1 MLKTV
6 IYARYSSDKQNE
18 QSIEGQIHEC
28 EQFAKTHD
36 MVIIKHYIDRALSGK
51 TDDRPSF
58 LQMIKDSSSGLFDAI
73 LVYKTDRFARN
84 RYDSAVYKAKLK
96 KNGIKIFYAK
106 ENIPDGPEG
115 IILESMLEGFA
126 EYYSAEL
133 SQKVKRGIKENIR
146 KGLSFGGACP
156 FGYKI
161 VNKKY
166 VIDDEQAPYVKK
178 IFEDYA
184 KGRRAIDIFNELNTL
199 PNYAGKGRK
208 WNRSSLNRMLTNK
221 KYIGIYELEDVCVK
235 DAIPPIID
243 EALFNKVQSR
253 ILFNRRHT
261 TRAKVNYLLSGKLF
275 CGLCE
280 HSMTGKTGTSKTK
293 VKYHYY
299 VCSNRHCK
307 QKKYRKELLED
318 IIIQYTVKDILNPKH
333 FKMIAKKC
341 LEIQQAD
348 NKINDILL
356 MLKKQL
362 TATKTKINNIMNAI
376 EAGIIT
382 TSTKDRLE
390 QLEQEKYKLELE
402 ISTQQLNSNRLLSE
416 KQIIYMLNVF
426 YNKRVDVS
434 FYNQIIDCFIYKIYI
449 YSDKICIVYNLN
461 NSDKDVTYSDIN
473 ELYKSSHLNSCGSP
487 LGEENVKA
495 LRDNL
500 GWEEQEAFVIPQ
512 DVYDNFAQKA
522 KKGQEVEDNWN
533 KLFKAY
539 CEKYPEKKALWDKY
553 FAVIDDEKLL
563 NCDEFWSYEDKPQA
577 TRSLSGNMI
586 NRLAKI
592 MPNFWGGSADLGPS
606 NKTVIKDGG
615 SFSKNNYLGRN
626 IHYGVR
632 EFAMAAIANGITL
645 YGGTKTFVGTFFVFS
660 DYLKPMA
667 RLAALMKIP
676 VTYVL
681 THDSIGVGEDGPT
694 HEPIEQLAML
704 RAMPNINVFRPAD
717 ATETA
722 AAWYSAITSKNTPTV
737 LALSRQNLPQIE
749 GSSKEALKGG
759 YIIAES
765 IKAKPDAI
773 IIASGSE
780 VSLAVDAKKELMEK
794 GFDIRVVSM
803 PCMDI
808 FEQQSDEYK
817 EKILPQTVEKRLVVE
832 AGSSICWG
840 KYLGFKGKSVTI
852 DTFGASAPANVL
864 FKKYGF
870 TVENVVNKALSMLK

>member
-1 MLKTV
+1 MNIEQKSVNAIRVLAADTV
-6 IYARYSSDKQNE
+6 QKANSGHPGMPLGSAAMAYELWANHLTHNPKNPKWVNRDRFILSAGHASSLLYSLLHLFGYGLTIEDMKSFRQDNSLTPGHPEYGHTVGVEATTGPLGAGMGMAVGMAMAQAHMAATFNTEDYNVIDHYTFVLGGDGCMEEGISSEAFSLAGTLGLSKLIVLYDSNNIT
-18 QSIEGQIHEC
+18 IEGNTDLAFTEDVNKRMEAFGFQTLTVEDGNNLEEISKAIEL
-28 EQFAKTHD
+28 AK
-36 MVIIKHYIDRALSGK
+36 SEK
-51 TDDRPSF
+51 TKPSF
-58 LQMIKDSSSGLFDAI
+58 I
-73 LVYKTDRFARN
+73 
-84 RYDSAVYKAKLK
+84 
-96 KNGIKIFYAK
+96 
-106 ENIPDGPEG
+106 
-115 IILESMLEGFA
+115 
-126 EYYSAEL
+126 
-133 SQKVKRGIKENIR
+133 
-146 KGLSFGGACP
+146 
-156 FGYKI
+156 
-161 VNKKY
+161 
-166 VIDDEQAPYVKK
+166 
-178 IFEDYA
+178 
-184 KGRRAIDIFNELNTL
+184 
-199 PNYAGKGRK
+199 
-208 WNRSSLNRMLTNK
+208 
-221 KYIGIYELEDVCVK
+221 
-235 DAIPPIID
+235 
-243 EALFNKVQSR
+243 
-253 ILFNRRHT
+253 
-261 TRAKVNYLLSGKLF
+261 
-275 CGLCE
+275 
-280 HSMTGKTGTSKTK
+280 
-293 VKYHYY
+293 
-299 VCSNRHCK
+299 
-307 QKKYRKELLED
+307 
-318 IIIQYTVKDILNPKH
+318 TV
-333 FKMIAKKC
+333 
-341 LEIQQAD
+341 
-348 NKINDILL
+348 
-356 MLKKQL
+356 
-362 TATKTKINNIMNAI
+362 KTKIAFGCPAK
-376 EAGIIT
+376 EG
-382 TSTKDRLE
+382 
-390 QLEQEKYKLELE
+390 
-402 ISTQQLNSNRLLSE
+402 SE
-416 KQIIYMLNVF
+416 
-426 YNKRVDVS
+426 
-434 FYNQIIDCFIYKIYI
+434 
-449 YSDKICIVYNLN
+449 
-461 NSDKDVTYSDIN
+461 
-473 ELYKSSHLNSCGSP
+473 SSHGSP

-522 KKGQEVEDNWN
+522 KKGQEAEDNWN

-717 ATETA
+717 AIETA

>member
-1 MLKTV
+1 MNIEQKSVNAIRVLAADTV
-6 IYARYSSDKQNE
+6 QKANSGHPGMPLGSAAMAYELWVNHLTHNPKNPKWVNRDRFILSAGHASSLLYSLLHLFGYGLTIEDMKNFRQDNSLTPGHPEYGHTVGVEATTGPLGAGMGMAVGMAMAQAHMAATFNTEDYNIIDHYTFVLGGDGCMEEGISSEAFSLAGTLGLSKLIVLYDSNNIT
-18 QSIEGQIHEC
+18 IEGNTDLAFTEDVNKRMEAFGFQTLTVEDGNNLEEISKAIEL
-28 EQFAKTHD
+28 AK
-36 MVIIKHYIDRALSGK
+36 AEK
-51 TDDRPSF
+51 TKPSF
-58 LQMIKDSSSGLFDAI
+58 I
-73 LVYKTDRFARN
+73 
-84 RYDSAVYKAKLK
+84 
-96 KNGIKIFYAK
+96 
-106 ENIPDGPEG
+106 
-115 IILESMLEGFA
+115 
-126 EYYSAEL
+126 
-133 SQKVKRGIKENIR
+133 
-146 KGLSFGGACP
+146 
-156 FGYKI
+156 
-161 VNKKY
+161 
-166 VIDDEQAPYVKK
+166 
-178 IFEDYA
+178 
-184 KGRRAIDIFNELNTL
+184 
-199 PNYAGKGRK
+199 
-208 WNRSSLNRMLTNK
+208 
-221 KYIGIYELEDVCVK
+221 
-235 DAIPPIID
+235 
-243 EALFNKVQSR
+243 
-253 ILFNRRHT
+253 
-261 TRAKVNYLLSGKLF
+261 
-275 CGLCE
+275 
-280 HSMTGKTGTSKTK
+280 
-293 VKYHYY
+293 
-299 VCSNRHCK
+299 
-307 QKKYRKELLED
+307 
-318 IIIQYTVKDILNPKH
+318 TV
-333 FKMIAKKC
+333 
-341 LEIQQAD
+341 
-348 NKINDILL
+348 
-356 MLKKQL
+356 
-362 TATKTKINNIMNAI
+362 KTKIAFGCPAK
-376 EAGIIT
+376 EG
-382 TSTKDRLE
+382 
-390 QLEQEKYKLELE
+390 
-402 ISTQQLNSNRLLSE
+402 SE
-416 KQIIYMLNVF
+416 
-426 YNKRVDVS
+426 
-434 FYNQIIDCFIYKIYI
+434 
-449 YSDKICIVYNLN
+449 
-461 NSDKDVTYSDIN
+461 
-473 ELYKSSHLNSCGSP
+473 SSHGSP

-522 KKGQEVEDNWN
+522 KKGQEAEDNWN

-765 IKAKPDAI
+765 IKAKPNAI

-780 VSLAVDAKKELMEK
+780 VSLAVEAKKELMEK

-803 PCMDI
+803 LCMDI

>member
-1 MLKTV
+1 MNIEQKSVNAIRVLAADTV
-6 IYARYSSDKQNE
+6 QKANSGHPGMPLGSAAMAYELWANHLTHNPKNPKWVNRDRFILSAGHASSLLYSLLHLFGYGLTIEDMKNFRQDNSLTPGHPEYGHTVGVEATTGPLGAGMGMAVGMAQAHMAATFNTEDYNVIDHYTFVLGGDGCMEEGISSEAFSLAGTLGLSKLIVLYDSNNIT
-18 QSIEGQIHEC
+18 IEGNTDLAFTEDVNKRMEAFGFQTLTVEDGNNLEEISKAIEL
-28 EQFAKTHD
+28 AK
-36 MVIIKHYIDRALSGK
+36 SEK
-51 TDDRPSF
+51 TKPSF
-58 LQMIKDSSSGLFDAI
+58 I
-73 LVYKTDRFARN
+73 
-84 RYDSAVYKAKLK
+84 
-96 KNGIKIFYAK
+96 
-106 ENIPDGPEG
+106 
-115 IILESMLEGFA
+115 
-126 EYYSAEL
+126 
-133 SQKVKRGIKENIR
+133 
-146 KGLSFGGACP
+146 
-156 FGYKI
+156 
-161 VNKKY
+161 
-166 VIDDEQAPYVKK
+166 
-178 IFEDYA
+178 
-184 KGRRAIDIFNELNTL
+184 
-199 PNYAGKGRK
+199 
-208 WNRSSLNRMLTNK
+208 
-221 KYIGIYELEDVCVK
+221 
-235 DAIPPIID
+235 
-243 EALFNKVQSR
+243 
-253 ILFNRRHT
+253 
-261 TRAKVNYLLSGKLF
+261 
-275 CGLCE
+275 
-280 HSMTGKTGTSKTK
+280 
-293 VKYHYY
+293 
-299 VCSNRHCK
+299 
-307 QKKYRKELLED
+307 
-318 IIIQYTVKDILNPKH
+318 TV
-333 FKMIAKKC
+333 
-341 LEIQQAD
+341 
-348 NKINDILL
+348 
-356 MLKKQL
+356 
-362 TATKTKINNIMNAI
+362 KTKIAFGCPAK
-376 EAGIIT
+376 EG
-382 TSTKDRLE
+382 
-390 QLEQEKYKLELE
+390 
-402 ISTQQLNSNRLLSE
+402 SE
-416 KQIIYMLNVF
+416 
-426 YNKRVDVS
+426 
-434 FYNQIIDCFIYKIYI
+434 
-449 YSDKICIVYNLN
+449 
-461 NSDKDVTYSDIN
+461 
-473 ELYKSSHLNSCGSP
+473 SSHGSP

-522 KKGQEVEDNWN
+522 KKGQEAEDNWN

-539 CEKYPEKKALWDKY
+539 CEKYPEKKELWDKY

-563 NCDEFWSYEDKPQA
+563 NYDEFWSYEDKPQA

-722 AAWYSAITSKNTPTV
+722 VAWYSAITSKNTPTV

-780 VSLAVDAKKELMEK
+780 VSLAVEAKKELMEK

>member
-1 MLKTV
+1 MNIEQKSVNAIRVLAADTV
-6 IYARYSSDKQNE
+6 QKANSGHPGMPLGSAAMAYELWANHLTHNPKNPKWVNRDRFILSAGHASSLLYSLLHLFGYGLTIEDMKNFRQDNSLTPGHPEYGHTVGVEATTGPLGAGMGMAVGMAMAQAHMAATFNTEDYNIIDHYTFVLGGDGCMEEGISSEAFSLAGTLGLSKLIVLYDSNNIT
-18 QSIEGQIHEC
+18 IEGNTDLAFTEDVNKRMEAFGFQTLTVEDGNNLEEISKAIEL
-28 EQFAKTHD
+28 AK
-36 MVIIKHYIDRALSGK
+36 SEK
-51 TDDRPSF
+51 TKPSF
-58 LQMIKDSSSGLFDAI
+58 I
-73 LVYKTDRFARN
+73 
-84 RYDSAVYKAKLK
+84 
-96 KNGIKIFYAK
+96 
-106 ENIPDGPEG
+106 
-115 IILESMLEGFA
+115 
-126 EYYSAEL
+126 
-133 SQKVKRGIKENIR
+133 
-146 KGLSFGGACP
+146 
-156 FGYKI
+156 
-161 VNKKY
+161 
-166 VIDDEQAPYVKK
+166 
-178 IFEDYA
+178 
-184 KGRRAIDIFNELNTL
+184 
-199 PNYAGKGRK
+199 
-208 WNRSSLNRMLTNK
+208 
-221 KYIGIYELEDVCVK
+221 
-235 DAIPPIID
+235 
-243 EALFNKVQSR
+243 
-253 ILFNRRHT
+253 
-261 TRAKVNYLLSGKLF
+261 
-275 CGLCE
+275 
-280 HSMTGKTGTSKTK
+280 
-293 VKYHYY
+293 
-299 VCSNRHCK
+299 
-307 QKKYRKELLED
+307 
-318 IIIQYTVKDILNPKH
+318 TV
-333 FKMIAKKC
+333 
-341 LEIQQAD
+341 
-348 NKINDILL
+348 
-356 MLKKQL
+356 
-362 TATKTKINNIMNAI
+362 KTKIAFGCPAK
-376 EAGIIT
+376 EG
-382 TSTKDRLE
+382 
-390 QLEQEKYKLELE
+390 
-402 ISTQQLNSNRLLSE
+402 SE
-416 KQIIYMLNVF
+416 
-426 YNKRVDVS
+426 
-434 FYNQIIDCFIYKIYI
+434 
-449 YSDKICIVYNLN
+449 
-461 NSDKDVTYSDIN
+461 
-473 ELYKSSHLNSCGSP
+473 SSHGSP

-522 KKGQEVEDNWN
+522 KKGQEAEDNWN

-722 AAWYSAITSKNTPTV
+722 AAWYNAITSKNTPTV

-780 VSLAVDAKKELMEK
+780 VSLAVEAKKELMEK

-808 FEQQSDEYK
+808 FEQQSEEYK

>member
-1 MLKTV
+1 MNIEQKSVNAIRVLAADTV
-6 IYARYSSDKQNE
+6 QKANSGHPGMPLGSAAMAYELWANHLTHNPKNPKWVNRDRFILSAGHASSLLYSLLHLFGYGLTIEDMKNFRQDNSLTPGHPEYGHTVGVEATTGPLGAGMGMAVGMAMAQAHMAATFNTEDYNVIDHYTFVLGGDGCMEEGISSEAFSLAGTLGLSKLIVLYDSNNIT
-18 QSIEGQIHEC
+18 IEGNTDLAFTEDVNKRMEAFGFQTLTVEDGNNLEEISKAIEL
-28 EQFAKTHD
+28 AK
-36 MVIIKHYIDRALSGK
+36 AEK
-51 TDDRPSF
+51 TKPSF
-58 LQMIKDSSSGLFDAI
+58 I
-73 LVYKTDRFARN
+73 
-84 RYDSAVYKAKLK
+84 
-96 KNGIKIFYAK
+96 
-106 ENIPDGPEG
+106 
-115 IILESMLEGFA
+115 
-126 EYYSAEL
+126 
-133 SQKVKRGIKENIR
+133 
-146 KGLSFGGACP
+146 
-156 FGYKI
+156 
-161 VNKKY
+161 
-166 VIDDEQAPYVKK
+166 
-178 IFEDYA
+178 
-184 KGRRAIDIFNELNTL
+184 
-199 PNYAGKGRK
+199 
-208 WNRSSLNRMLTNK
+208 
-221 KYIGIYELEDVCVK
+221 
-235 DAIPPIID
+235 
-243 EALFNKVQSR
+243 
-253 ILFNRRHT
+253 
-261 TRAKVNYLLSGKLF
+261 
-275 CGLCE
+275 
-280 HSMTGKTGTSKTK
+280 
-293 VKYHYY
+293 
-299 VCSNRHCK
+299 
-307 QKKYRKELLED
+307 
-318 IIIQYTVKDILNPKH
+318 TV
-333 FKMIAKKC
+333 
-341 LEIQQAD
+341 
-348 NKINDILL
+348 
-356 MLKKQL
+356 
-362 TATKTKINNIMNAI
+362 KTKIAFGCPAK
-376 EAGIIT
+376 EG
-382 TSTKDRLE
+382 
-390 QLEQEKYKLELE
+390 
-402 ISTQQLNSNRLLSE
+402 SE
-416 KQIIYMLNVF
+416 
-426 YNKRVDVS
+426 
-434 FYNQIIDCFIYKIYI
+434 
-449 YSDKICIVYNLN
+449 
-461 NSDKDVTYSDIN
+461 
-473 ELYKSSHLNSCGSP
+473 SSHGSP

-522 KKGQEVEDNWN
+522 KKGQDAEDNWN

-539 CEKYPEKKALWDKY
+539 CEKYPEKKELWDKY

-852 DTFGASAPANVL
+852 DTFGASASANVL

>member
-1 MLKTV
+1 MNIEQKSVNAIRVLAADTV
-6 IYARYSSDKQNE
+6 QKANSGHPGMPLGSAAMAYELWANHLTHNPKNPKWVNRDRFILSAGHASSLLYSLLHLFGYGLTIEDMKNFRQDNSLTPGHPEYGHTVGVEATTGPLGAGMGMAVGMAMAQAHMAATFNTEDYNIIDHYTFVLGGDGCMEEGISSEAFSLAGTLGLSKLIVLYDSNNIT
-18 QSIEGQIHEC
+18 IEGNTDLAFTEDVNKRMEAFGFQTLTVEDGNNLEEISKAIEL
-28 EQFAKTHD
+28 AK
-36 MVIIKHYIDRALSGK
+36 AEK
-51 TDDRPSF
+51 TKPSF
-58 LQMIKDSSSGLFDAI
+58 I
-73 LVYKTDRFARN
+73 
-84 RYDSAVYKAKLK
+84 
-96 KNGIKIFYAK
+96 
-106 ENIPDGPEG
+106 
-115 IILESMLEGFA
+115 
-126 EYYSAEL
+126 
-133 SQKVKRGIKENIR
+133 
-146 KGLSFGGACP
+146 
-156 FGYKI
+156 
-161 VNKKY
+161 
-166 VIDDEQAPYVKK
+166 
-178 IFEDYA
+178 
-184 KGRRAIDIFNELNTL
+184 
-199 PNYAGKGRK
+199 
-208 WNRSSLNRMLTNK
+208 
-221 KYIGIYELEDVCVK
+221 
-235 DAIPPIID
+235 
-243 EALFNKVQSR
+243 
-253 ILFNRRHT
+253 
-261 TRAKVNYLLSGKLF
+261 
-275 CGLCE
+275 
-280 HSMTGKTGTSKTK
+280 
-293 VKYHYY
+293 
-299 VCSNRHCK
+299 
-307 QKKYRKELLED
+307 
-318 IIIQYTVKDILNPKH
+318 TV
-333 FKMIAKKC
+333 
-341 LEIQQAD
+341 
-348 NKINDILL
+348 
-356 MLKKQL
+356 
-362 TATKTKINNIMNAI
+362 KTKIAFGCPAK
-376 EAGIIT
+376 EG
-382 TSTKDRLE
+382 
-390 QLEQEKYKLELE
+390 
-402 ISTQQLNSNRLLSE
+402 SE
-416 KQIIYMLNVF
+416 
-426 YNKRVDVS
+426 
-434 FYNQIIDCFIYKIYI
+434 
-449 YSDKICIVYNLN
+449 
-461 NSDKDVTYSDIN
+461 
-473 ELYKSSHLNSCGSP
+473 SSHGSP

-522 KKGQEVEDNWN
+522 KKGQEAEDNWN

-539 CEKYPEKKALWDKY
+539 CEKYPEKKELWDKY

-794 GFDIRVVSM
+794 V
-803 PCMDI
+803 
-808 FEQQSDEYK
+808 
-817 EKILPQTVEKRLVVE
+817 L
-832 AGSSICWG
+832 
-840 KYLGFKGKSVTI
+840 
-852 DTFGASAPANVL
+852 TFVL
-864 FKKYGF
+864 
-870 TVENVVNKALSMLK
+870 

>member
-1 MLKTV
+1 MNIEQKSVNAIRVLAADTV
-6 IYARYSSDKQNE
+6 QKANSGHPGMPLGSAAMAYELWANHLTHNPKNPKWVNRDRFILSAGHASSLLYSLLHLFGYGLTIEDMKNFRQDNSLTPGHPEYGHTVGVEATTGPLGAGMGMAVGMAMAQAHMAATFNTEDYNIIDHYTFVLGGDGCMEEGISSEAFSLAGTLGLSKLIVLYDSNNIT
-18 QSIEGQIHEC
+18 IEGNTDLAFTEDVNKRMEAFGFQTLTVEDGNNLEEISKAIEL
-28 EQFAKTHD
+28 AK
-36 MVIIKHYIDRALSGK
+36 SEK
-51 TDDRPSF
+51 TKPSF
-58 LQMIKDSSSGLFDAI
+58 I
-73 LVYKTDRFARN
+73 
-84 RYDSAVYKAKLK
+84 
-96 KNGIKIFYAK
+96 
-106 ENIPDGPEG
+106 
-115 IILESMLEGFA
+115 
-126 EYYSAEL
+126 
-133 SQKVKRGIKENIR
+133 
-146 KGLSFGGACP
+146 
-156 FGYKI
+156 
-161 VNKKY
+161 
-166 VIDDEQAPYVKK
+166 
-178 IFEDYA
+178 
-184 KGRRAIDIFNELNTL
+184 
-199 PNYAGKGRK
+199 
-208 WNRSSLNRMLTNK
+208 
-221 KYIGIYELEDVCVK
+221 
-235 DAIPPIID
+235 
-243 EALFNKVQSR
+243 
-253 ILFNRRHT
+253 
-261 TRAKVNYLLSGKLF
+261 
-275 CGLCE
+275 
-280 HSMTGKTGTSKTK
+280 
-293 VKYHYY
+293 
-299 VCSNRHCK
+299 
-307 QKKYRKELLED
+307 
-318 IIIQYTVKDILNPKH
+318 TV
-333 FKMIAKKC
+333 
-341 LEIQQAD
+341 
-348 NKINDILL
+348 
-356 MLKKQL
+356 
-362 TATKTKINNIMNAI
+362 KTKIAFGCPAK
-376 EAGIIT
+376 EG
-382 TSTKDRLE
+382 
-390 QLEQEKYKLELE
+390 
-402 ISTQQLNSNRLLSE
+402 SE
-416 KQIIYMLNVF
+416 
-426 YNKRVDVS
+426 
-434 FYNQIIDCFIYKIYI
+434 
-449 YSDKICIVYNLN
+449 
-461 NSDKDVTYSDIN
+461 
-473 ELYKSSHLNSCGSP
+473 SSHGSP

-522 KKGQEVEDNWN
+522 KKGQEAEDNWN

-586 NRLAKI
+586 NFLAKI

-759 YIIAES
+759 YIIANS

>member
-1 MLKTV
+1 MNIEQKSVNAIRVLAADTV
-6 IYARYSSDKQNE
+6 QKANSGHPGMPLGSAAMAYELWANHLTHNPKNPKWVNRDRFILSAGHASSLLYSLLHLFGYGLTIEDMKNFRQDNSLTPGHPEYGHTVGVEATTGPLGAGMGMAVGMAMAQAHMAATFNTEDYNIIDHYTFVLGGDGCMEEGISSEAFSLAGTLGLSKLIVLYDSNNIT
-18 QSIEGQIHEC
+18 IEGNTDLAFTEDVNKRMEAFGFQTLTVEDGNNLEEISKAIEL
-28 EQFAKTHD
+28 AK
-36 MVIIKHYIDRALSGK
+36 SEK
-51 TDDRPSF
+51 TKPSF
-58 LQMIKDSSSGLFDAI
+58 I
-73 LVYKTDRFARN
+73 
-84 RYDSAVYKAKLK
+84 
-96 KNGIKIFYAK
+96 
-106 ENIPDGPEG
+106 
-115 IILESMLEGFA
+115 
-126 EYYSAEL
+126 
-133 SQKVKRGIKENIR
+133 
-146 KGLSFGGACP
+146 
-156 FGYKI
+156 
-161 VNKKY
+161 
-166 VIDDEQAPYVKK
+166 
-178 IFEDYA
+178 
-184 KGRRAIDIFNELNTL
+184 
-199 PNYAGKGRK
+199 
-208 WNRSSLNRMLTNK
+208 
-221 KYIGIYELEDVCVK
+221 
-235 DAIPPIID
+235 
-243 EALFNKVQSR
+243 
-253 ILFNRRHT
+253 
-261 TRAKVNYLLSGKLF
+261 
-275 CGLCE
+275 
-280 HSMTGKTGTSKTK
+280 
-293 VKYHYY
+293 
-299 VCSNRHCK
+299 
-307 QKKYRKELLED
+307 
-318 IIIQYTVKDILNPKH
+318 TV
-333 FKMIAKKC
+333 
-341 LEIQQAD
+341 
-348 NKINDILL
+348 
-356 MLKKQL
+356 
-362 TATKTKINNIMNAI
+362 KTKIAFGCPAK
-376 EAGIIT
+376 EG
-382 TSTKDRLE
+382 
-390 QLEQEKYKLELE
+390 
-402 ISTQQLNSNRLLSE
+402 SE
-416 KQIIYMLNVF
+416 
-426 YNKRVDVS
+426 
-434 FYNQIIDCFIYKIYI
+434 
-449 YSDKICIVYNLN
+449 
-461 NSDKDVTYSDIN
+461 
-473 ELYKSSHLNSCGSP
+473 SSHGSP

-522 KKGQEVEDNWN
+522 KKGQEAEDNWN

-722 AAWYSAITSKNTPTV
+722 AAWYSAITSKNTPTI

>member
-1 MLKTV
+1 MNIEQKSVNAIRVLAADTV
-6 IYARYSSDKQNE
+6 QKANSGHPGMPLGSAAMAYELWANHLTHNPKNPKWVNRDRFILSAGHASSLLYSLLHLFGYGLTIEDMKNFRQDNSLTPGHPEYGHTVGVEATTGPLGAGMGMAVGMAMAQAHMAATFNTEDYNIIDHYTFVLGGDGCMEEGISSEAFSLAGTLGLSKLIVLYDSNNIT
-18 QSIEGQIHEC
+18 IEGNTDLAFTEDVNKRMEAFGFQTLTVEDGNNLEEISKAIEL
-28 EQFAKTHD
+28 AK
-36 MVIIKHYIDRALSGK
+36 SEK
-51 TDDRPSF
+51 TKPSF
-58 LQMIKDSSSGLFDAI
+58 I
-73 LVYKTDRFARN
+73 
-84 RYDSAVYKAKLK
+84 
-96 KNGIKIFYAK
+96 
-106 ENIPDGPEG
+106 
-115 IILESMLEGFA
+115 
-126 EYYSAEL
+126 
-133 SQKVKRGIKENIR
+133 
-146 KGLSFGGACP
+146 
-156 FGYKI
+156 
-161 VNKKY
+161 
-166 VIDDEQAPYVKK
+166 
-178 IFEDYA
+178 
-184 KGRRAIDIFNELNTL
+184 
-199 PNYAGKGRK
+199 
-208 WNRSSLNRMLTNK
+208 
-221 KYIGIYELEDVCVK
+221 
-235 DAIPPIID
+235 
-243 EALFNKVQSR
+243 
-253 ILFNRRHT
+253 
-261 TRAKVNYLLSGKLF
+261 
-275 CGLCE
+275 
-280 HSMTGKTGTSKTK
+280 
-293 VKYHYY
+293 
-299 VCSNRHCK
+299 
-307 QKKYRKELLED
+307 
-318 IIIQYTVKDILNPKH
+318 TV
-333 FKMIAKKC
+333 
-341 LEIQQAD
+341 
-348 NKINDILL
+348 
-356 MLKKQL
+356 
-362 TATKTKINNIMNAI
+362 KTKIAFGCPAK
-376 EAGIIT
+376 EG
-382 TSTKDRLE
+382 
-390 QLEQEKYKLELE
+390 
-402 ISTQQLNSNRLLSE
+402 SE
-416 KQIIYMLNVF
+416 
-426 YNKRVDVS
+426 
-434 FYNQIIDCFIYKIYI
+434 
-449 YSDKICIVYNLN
+449 
-461 NSDKDVTYSDIN
+461 
-473 ELYKSSHLNSCGSP
+473 SSHGSP

-522 KKGQEVEDNWN
+522 KKGQEAEDNWN

-539 CEKYPEKKALWDKY
+539 CEKYPEKKELWDKY

-840 KYLGFKGKSVTI
+840 KYLGLKGKSVTI

>member
-1 MLKTV
+1 MNIEQKSVNAIRVLAADTV
-6 IYARYSSDKQNE
+6 QKANSGHPGMPLGSAAMAYELWANHLTHNPKNPKWVNRDRFILSAGHASSLLYSLLHLFGYGLTIEDMKNFRQDNSLTPGHPEYGHTVGVEATTGPLGAGMGMAVGMAMAQAHMAATFNTEDYNIIDHYTFVLGGDGCMEEGISSEAFSLAGTLGLSKLIVLYDSNNIT
-18 QSIEGQIHEC
+18 IEGNTDLAFTEDVNKRMEAFGFQTLTVEDGNNLEEISKAIEL
-28 EQFAKTHD
+28 AK
-36 MVIIKHYIDRALSGK
+36 AEK
-51 TDDRPSF
+51 TKPSF
-58 LQMIKDSSSGLFDAI
+58 I
-73 LVYKTDRFARN
+73 
-84 RYDSAVYKAKLK
+84 
-96 KNGIKIFYAK
+96 
-106 ENIPDGPEG
+106 
-115 IILESMLEGFA
+115 
-126 EYYSAEL
+126 
-133 SQKVKRGIKENIR
+133 
-146 KGLSFGGACP
+146 
-156 FGYKI
+156 
-161 VNKKY
+161 
-166 VIDDEQAPYVKK
+166 
-178 IFEDYA
+178 
-184 KGRRAIDIFNELNTL
+184 
-199 PNYAGKGRK
+199 
-208 WNRSSLNRMLTNK
+208 
-221 KYIGIYELEDVCVK
+221 
-235 DAIPPIID
+235 
-243 EALFNKVQSR
+243 
-253 ILFNRRHT
+253 
-261 TRAKVNYLLSGKLF
+261 
-275 CGLCE
+275 
-280 HSMTGKTGTSKTK
+280 
-293 VKYHYY
+293 
-299 VCSNRHCK
+299 
-307 QKKYRKELLED
+307 
-318 IIIQYTVKDILNPKH
+318 TV
-333 FKMIAKKC
+333 
-341 LEIQQAD
+341 
-348 NKINDILL
+348 
-356 MLKKQL
+356 
-362 TATKTKINNIMNAI
+362 KTKIAFGCPAK
-376 EAGIIT
+376 EG
-382 TSTKDRLE
+382 
-390 QLEQEKYKLELE
+390 
-402 ISTQQLNSNRLLSE
+402 SE
-416 KQIIYMLNVF
+416 
-426 YNKRVDVS
+426 
-434 FYNQIIDCFIYKIYI
+434 
-449 YSDKICIVYNLN
+449 
-461 NSDKDVTYSDIN
+461 
-473 ELYKSSHLNSCGSP
+473 SSHGSP

-522 KKGQEVEDNWN
+522 KKGQEAEDNWN

-794 GFDIRVVSM
+794 GFDVRVVSM

-808 FEQQSDEYK
+808 FEQQSEEYK

>member
-1 MLKTV
+1 MNIEQKSVNAIRVLAADTV
-6 IYARYSSDKQNE
+6 QKANSGHPGMPLGSAAMAYELWANHLTHNPKNPKWVNRDRFILSAGHASSLLYSLLHLFGYGLTIEDMKNFRQDNSLTPGHPEYGHTVGVEATTGPLGAGMGMAVGMAMAQAHMAATFNTEDYNIIDHYTFVLGGDGCMEEGISSEAFSLAGTLGLSKLIVLYDSNNIT
-18 QSIEGQIHEC
+18 IEGNTDLAFTEDVNKRMEAFGFQTLTVEDGNNLEEISKAIEL
-28 EQFAKTHD
+28 AK
-36 MVIIKHYIDRALSGK
+36 AEK
-51 TDDRPSF
+51 TKPSF
-58 LQMIKDSSSGLFDAI
+58 I
-73 LVYKTDRFARN
+73 
-84 RYDSAVYKAKLK
+84 
-96 KNGIKIFYAK
+96 
-106 ENIPDGPEG
+106 
-115 IILESMLEGFA
+115 
-126 EYYSAEL
+126 
-133 SQKVKRGIKENIR
+133 
-146 KGLSFGGACP
+146 
-156 FGYKI
+156 
-161 VNKKY
+161 
-166 VIDDEQAPYVKK
+166 
-178 IFEDYA
+178 
-184 KGRRAIDIFNELNTL
+184 
-199 PNYAGKGRK
+199 
-208 WNRSSLNRMLTNK
+208 
-221 KYIGIYELEDVCVK
+221 
-235 DAIPPIID
+235 
-243 EALFNKVQSR
+243 
-253 ILFNRRHT
+253 
-261 TRAKVNYLLSGKLF
+261 
-275 CGLCE
+275 
-280 HSMTGKTGTSKTK
+280 
-293 VKYHYY
+293 
-299 VCSNRHCK
+299 
-307 QKKYRKELLED
+307 
-318 IIIQYTVKDILNPKH
+318 TV
-333 FKMIAKKC
+333 
-341 LEIQQAD
+341 
-348 NKINDILL
+348 
-356 MLKKQL
+356 
-362 TATKTKINNIMNAI
+362 KTKIAFGCPAK
-376 EAGIIT
+376 EG
-382 TSTKDRLE
+382 
-390 QLEQEKYKLELE
+390 
-402 ISTQQLNSNRLLSE
+402 SE
-416 KQIIYMLNVF
+416 
-426 YNKRVDVS
+426 
-434 FYNQIIDCFIYKIYI
+434 
-449 YSDKICIVYNLN
+449 
-461 NSDKDVTYSDIN
+461 
-473 ELYKSSHLNSCGSP
+473 SSHGSP

-522 KKGQEVEDNWN
+522 KKGQEAEDKWN

-717 ATETA
+717 AIETA

-870 TVENVVNKALSMLK
+870 SVENVVNKALSMLK

>member
-1 MLKTV
+1 MNIDQKSVNAIRVLAADTV
-6 IYARYSSDKQNE
+6 QKANSGHPGMPLGSAAMAYELWANHLTHNPKNPKWVNRDRFILSAGHASSLLYSLLHLFGYGLTIEDMKNFRQDNSLTPGHPEYGHTVGVEATTGPLGAGMGMAVGMAMAQAHMAATFNTEDYNIIDHYTFVLGGDGCMEEGISSEAFSLAGTLGLSKLIVLYDSNNIT
-18 QSIEGQIHEC
+18 IEGNTDLAFTEDVNKRMEAFGFQTLTVEDGNNLEEISKAIEL
-28 EQFAKTHD
+28 AK
-36 MVIIKHYIDRALSGK
+36 AEK
-51 TDDRPSF
+51 TKPSF
-58 LQMIKDSSSGLFDAI
+58 I
-73 LVYKTDRFARN
+73 
-84 RYDSAVYKAKLK
+84 
-96 KNGIKIFYAK
+96 
-106 ENIPDGPEG
+106 
-115 IILESMLEGFA
+115 
-126 EYYSAEL
+126 
-133 SQKVKRGIKENIR
+133 
-146 KGLSFGGACP
+146 
-156 FGYKI
+156 
-161 VNKKY
+161 
-166 VIDDEQAPYVKK
+166 
-178 IFEDYA
+178 
-184 KGRRAIDIFNELNTL
+184 
-199 PNYAGKGRK
+199 
-208 WNRSSLNRMLTNK
+208 
-221 KYIGIYELEDVCVK
+221 
-235 DAIPPIID
+235 
-243 EALFNKVQSR
+243 
-253 ILFNRRHT
+253 
-261 TRAKVNYLLSGKLF
+261 
-275 CGLCE
+275 
-280 HSMTGKTGTSKTK
+280 
-293 VKYHYY
+293 
-299 VCSNRHCK
+299 
-307 QKKYRKELLED
+307 
-318 IIIQYTVKDILNPKH
+318 TV
-333 FKMIAKKC
+333 
-341 LEIQQAD
+341 
-348 NKINDILL
+348 
-356 MLKKQL
+356 
-362 TATKTKINNIMNAI
+362 KTKIAFGCPAK
-376 EAGIIT
+376 EG
-382 TSTKDRLE
+382 
-390 QLEQEKYKLELE
+390 
-402 ISTQQLNSNRLLSE
+402 SE
-416 KQIIYMLNVF
+416 
-426 YNKRVDVS
+426 
-434 FYNQIIDCFIYKIYI
+434 
-449 YSDKICIVYNLN
+449 
-461 NSDKDVTYSDIN
+461 
-473 ELYKSSHLNSCGSP
+473 SSHGSP

-522 KKGQEVEDNWN
+522 KKGQEAEDNWN

-539 CEKYPEKKALWDKY
+539 CEKYPEKKELWDKY

>member
-1 MLKTV
+1 MNIEQKSVNAIRVLAADTV
-6 IYARYSSDKQNE
+6 QKANSGHPGMPLGSAAMAYELWANHLTHNPKNPKWVNRDRFILSAGHASSLLYSLLHLFGYGLTIEDMKNFRQDNSLTPGHPEYGHTVGVEATTGPLGAGMGMAVGMAMAQAHMAATFNTEDYNIIDHYTFVLGGDGCMEEGISSEAFSLAGTLGLSKLIVLYDSNNIT
-18 QSIEGQIHEC
+18 IEGNTDLAFTEDVNKRMEAFGFQTLTVEDGNNLEEISKAIEL
-28 EQFAKTHD
+28 AK
-36 MVIIKHYIDRALSGK
+36 SEK
-51 TDDRPSF
+51 TKPSF
-58 LQMIKDSSSGLFDAI
+58 I
-73 LVYKTDRFARN
+73 
-84 RYDSAVYKAKLK
+84 
-96 KNGIKIFYAK
+96 
-106 ENIPDGPEG
+106 
-115 IILESMLEGFA
+115 
-126 EYYSAEL
+126 
-133 SQKVKRGIKENIR
+133 
-146 KGLSFGGACP
+146 
-156 FGYKI
+156 
-161 VNKKY
+161 
-166 VIDDEQAPYVKK
+166 
-178 IFEDYA
+178 
-184 KGRRAIDIFNELNTL
+184 
-199 PNYAGKGRK
+199 
-208 WNRSSLNRMLTNK
+208 
-221 KYIGIYELEDVCVK
+221 
-235 DAIPPIID
+235 
-243 EALFNKVQSR
+243 
-253 ILFNRRHT
+253 
-261 TRAKVNYLLSGKLF
+261 
-275 CGLCE
+275 
-280 HSMTGKTGTSKTK
+280 
-293 VKYHYY
+293 
-299 VCSNRHCK
+299 
-307 QKKYRKELLED
+307 
-318 IIIQYTVKDILNPKH
+318 TV
-333 FKMIAKKC
+333 
-341 LEIQQAD
+341 
-348 NKINDILL
+348 
-356 MLKKQL
+356 
-362 TATKTKINNIMNAI
+362 KTKIAFGCPAK
-376 EAGIIT
+376 EG
-382 TSTKDRLE
+382 
-390 QLEQEKYKLELE
+390 
-402 ISTQQLNSNRLLSE
+402 SE
-416 KQIIYMLNVF
+416 
-426 YNKRVDVS
+426 
-434 FYNQIIDCFIYKIYI
+434 
-449 YSDKICIVYNLN
+449 
-461 NSDKDVTYSDIN
+461 
-473 ELYKSSHLNSCGSP
+473 SSHGSP

-500 GWEEQEAFVIPQ
+500 GWEEQEAFVILQ

-522 KKGQEVEDNWN
+522 KKGQDAEDNWN

-539 CEKYPEKKALWDKY
+539 CEKYPEKKELWDKY

-780 VSLAVDAKKELMEK
+780 VSLAVEAKKELMEK

-840 KYLGFKGKSVTI
+840 KYLGLKGKSVTI

>member
-1 MLKTV
+1 MNIEQKSVNAIRVLAADTV
-6 IYARYSSDKQNE
+6 QKANSGHPGMPLGSAAMAYELWANHLTHNPKNPKWVNRDRFILSAGHASSLLYSLLHLFGYGLTIEDMKNFRQDNSLTPGHPEYGHTVGVEATTGPLGAGMGMAVGMAMAQAHMAATFNTEDYNIIDHYTFVLGGDGCMEEGISSEAFSLAGTLGLSKLIVLYDSNNIT
-18 QSIEGQIHEC
+18 IEGNTDLAFTEDVNKRMEAFGFQTLTVEDGNNLEEISKAIEL
-28 EQFAKTHD
+28 AK
-36 MVIIKHYIDRALSGK
+36 SEK
-51 TDDRPSF
+51 TKPSF
-58 LQMIKDSSSGLFDAI
+58 I
-73 LVYKTDRFARN
+73 
-84 RYDSAVYKAKLK
+84 
-96 KNGIKIFYAK
+96 
-106 ENIPDGPEG
+106 
-115 IILESMLEGFA
+115 
-126 EYYSAEL
+126 
-133 SQKVKRGIKENIR
+133 
-146 KGLSFGGACP
+146 
-156 FGYKI
+156 
-161 VNKKY
+161 
-166 VIDDEQAPYVKK
+166 
-178 IFEDYA
+178 
-184 KGRRAIDIFNELNTL
+184 
-199 PNYAGKGRK
+199 
-208 WNRSSLNRMLTNK
+208 
-221 KYIGIYELEDVCVK
+221 
-235 DAIPPIID
+235 
-243 EALFNKVQSR
+243 
-253 ILFNRRHT
+253 
-261 TRAKVNYLLSGKLF
+261 
-275 CGLCE
+275 
-280 HSMTGKTGTSKTK
+280 
-293 VKYHYY
+293 
-299 VCSNRHCK
+299 
-307 QKKYRKELLED
+307 
-318 IIIQYTVKDILNPKH
+318 TV
-333 FKMIAKKC
+333 
-341 LEIQQAD
+341 
-348 NKINDILL
+348 
-356 MLKKQL
+356 
-362 TATKTKINNIMNAI
+362 KTKIAFGCPAK
-376 EAGIIT
+376 EG
-382 TSTKDRLE
+382 
-390 QLEQEKYKLELE
+390 
-402 ISTQQLNSNRLLSE
+402 SE
-416 KQIIYMLNVF
+416 
-426 YNKRVDVS
+426 
-434 FYNQIIDCFIYKIYI
+434 
-449 YSDKICIVYNLN
+449 
-461 NSDKDVTYSDIN
+461 
-473 ELYKSSHLNSCGSP
+473 SSHGSP

-522 KKGQEVEDNWN
+522 KKGQDAEDNWN

-539 CEKYPEKKALWDKY
+539 CEKYPEKKELWDKY

-780 VSLAVDAKKELMEK
+780 VSLAVEAKKELMEK

>member
-1 MLKTV
+1 MNIEQKSVNAIRVLAADTV
-6 IYARYSSDKQNE
+6 QKANSGHPGMPLGSAAMAYELWANHLTHNPKNPKWVNRDRFILSAGHASSLLYSLLHLFGYGLTIEDMKNFRQDNSLTPGHPEYGHTVGVEATTGPLGAGMGMAVGMAMAQAHMAATFNTEDYNIIDHYTFVLGGDGCMEEGISSEAFSLAGTLGLSKLIVLYDSNNIT
-18 QSIEGQIHEC
+18 IEGNTDLAFTEDVNKRMEAFGFQTLTVEDGNNLEEISKAIEL
-28 EQFAKTHD
+28 AK
-36 MVIIKHYIDRALSGK
+36 AEK
-51 TDDRPSF
+51 TKPSF
-58 LQMIKDSSSGLFDAI
+58 I
-73 LVYKTDRFARN
+73 
-84 RYDSAVYKAKLK
+84 
-96 KNGIKIFYAK
+96 
-106 ENIPDGPEG
+106 
-115 IILESMLEGFA
+115 
-126 EYYSAEL
+126 
-133 SQKVKRGIKENIR
+133 
-146 KGLSFGGACP
+146 
-156 FGYKI
+156 
-161 VNKKY
+161 
-166 VIDDEQAPYVKK
+166 
-178 IFEDYA
+178 
-184 KGRRAIDIFNELNTL
+184 
-199 PNYAGKGRK
+199 
-208 WNRSSLNRMLTNK
+208 
-221 KYIGIYELEDVCVK
+221 
-235 DAIPPIID
+235 
-243 EALFNKVQSR
+243 
-253 ILFNRRHT
+253 
-261 TRAKVNYLLSGKLF
+261 
-275 CGLCE
+275 
-280 HSMTGKTGTSKTK
+280 
-293 VKYHYY
+293 
-299 VCSNRHCK
+299 
-307 QKKYRKELLED
+307 
-318 IIIQYTVKDILNPKH
+318 TV
-333 FKMIAKKC
+333 
-341 LEIQQAD
+341 
-348 NKINDILL
+348 
-356 MLKKQL
+356 
-362 TATKTKINNIMNAI
+362 KTKIAFGCPAK
-376 EAGIIT
+376 EG
-382 TSTKDRLE
+382 
-390 QLEQEKYKLELE
+390 
-402 ISTQQLNSNRLLSE
+402 SE
-416 KQIIYMLNVF
+416 
-426 YNKRVDVS
+426 
-434 FYNQIIDCFIYKIYI
+434 
-449 YSDKICIVYNLN
+449 
-461 NSDKDVTYSDIN
+461 
-473 ELYKSSHLNSCGSP
+473 SSHGSP

-522 KKGQEVEDNWN
+522 KKGQEAEDNWN

-539 CEKYPEKKALWDKY
+539 CEKYPEKKELWDKY

-717 ATETA
+717 AIETA

-737 LALSRQNLPQIE
+737 LVLSRQNLPQIE

>member
-1 MLKTV
+1 MNIEQKSVNAIRVLAADTV
-6 IYARYSSDKQNE
+6 QKANSGHPGMPLGSAAMAYELWANHLTHNPKNPKWVNRDRFILSAGHASSLLYSLLHLFGYGLTIEDMKNFRQDNSLTPGHPEYGHTVGVEATTGPLGAGMGMAVGMAMAQAHMAATFNTEDYNVIDHYTFVLGGDGCMEEGISSEAFSLAGTLGLSKLIVLYDSNNIT
-18 QSIEGQIHEC
+18 IEGNTDLAFTEDVNKRMEAFGFQTLTVEDGNNLEEISKAIEM
-28 EQFAKTHD
+28 AK
-36 MVIIKHYIDRALSGK
+36 AEK
-51 TDDRPSF
+51 TKPSF
-58 LQMIKDSSSGLFDAI
+58 I
-73 LVYKTDRFARN
+73 
-84 RYDSAVYKAKLK
+84 
-96 KNGIKIFYAK
+96 
-106 ENIPDGPEG
+106 
-115 IILESMLEGFA
+115 
-126 EYYSAEL
+126 
-133 SQKVKRGIKENIR
+133 
-146 KGLSFGGACP
+146 
-156 FGYKI
+156 
-161 VNKKY
+161 
-166 VIDDEQAPYVKK
+166 
-178 IFEDYA
+178 
-184 KGRRAIDIFNELNTL
+184 
-199 PNYAGKGRK
+199 
-208 WNRSSLNRMLTNK
+208 
-221 KYIGIYELEDVCVK
+221 
-235 DAIPPIID
+235 
-243 EALFNKVQSR
+243 
-253 ILFNRRHT
+253 
-261 TRAKVNYLLSGKLF
+261 
-275 CGLCE
+275 
-280 HSMTGKTGTSKTK
+280 
-293 VKYHYY
+293 
-299 VCSNRHCK
+299 
-307 QKKYRKELLED
+307 
-318 IIIQYTVKDILNPKH
+318 TV
-333 FKMIAKKC
+333 
-341 LEIQQAD
+341 
-348 NKINDILL
+348 
-356 MLKKQL
+356 
-362 TATKTKINNIMNAI
+362 KTKIAFGCPAK
-376 EAGIIT
+376 EG
-382 TSTKDRLE
+382 
-390 QLEQEKYKLELE
+390 
-402 ISTQQLNSNRLLSE
+402 SE
-416 KQIIYMLNVF
+416 
-426 YNKRVDVS
+426 
-434 FYNQIIDCFIYKIYI
+434 
-449 YSDKICIVYNLN
+449 
-461 NSDKDVTYSDIN
+461 
-473 ELYKSSHLNSCGSP
+473 SSHGSP

-512 DVYDNFAQKA
+512 DIYDNFAQKA
-522 KKGQEVEDNWN
+522 KKGQDAEDNWN

-539 CEKYPEKKALWDKY
+539 CEKYPEKKELWDKY

-704 RAMPNINVFRPAD
+704 HAMPNINVFRPAD

-780 VSLAVDAKKELMEK
+780 VSLAVEAKKELMEK

>member
-1 MLKTV
+1 MNIEQKSVNAIRVLAADTVQKANSGHPGMPLGSAAMAYELWANHLTHNPKNPKWVNRDRFILSAGHASSLLYSLLHLFGYGLTIEDMKNFRQDNSLTPGHPEYGHTVGVEATTGPLGAGMGMAVGMAMAQAHMAATFNTEDYNIIDHYTFVLGGDGCMEEGISSEAFSLAGTLGLSKLIVLYDSNNITIDGNTDLAFTEDVNKRMEAFGFQTLTVEDGNNLEEISKAIELAKAEKT
-6 IYARYSSDKQNE
+6 K
-18 QSIEGQIHEC
+18 
-28 EQFAKTHD
+28 
-36 MVIIKHYIDRALSGK
+36 
-51 TDDRPSF
+51 PSF
-58 LQMIKDSSSGLFDAI
+58 I
-73 LVYKTDRFARN
+73 
-84 RYDSAVYKAKLK
+84 
-96 KNGIKIFYAK
+96 
-106 ENIPDGPEG
+106 
-115 IILESMLEGFA
+115 
-126 EYYSAEL
+126 
-133 SQKVKRGIKENIR
+133 
-146 KGLSFGGACP
+146 
-156 FGYKI
+156 
-161 VNKKY
+161 
-166 VIDDEQAPYVKK
+166 
-178 IFEDYA
+178 
-184 KGRRAIDIFNELNTL
+184 
-199 PNYAGKGRK
+199 
-208 WNRSSLNRMLTNK
+208 
-221 KYIGIYELEDVCVK
+221 
-235 DAIPPIID
+235 
-243 EALFNKVQSR
+243 
-253 ILFNRRHT
+253 
-261 TRAKVNYLLSGKLF
+261 
-275 CGLCE
+275 
-280 HSMTGKTGTSKTK
+280 
-293 VKYHYY
+293 
-299 VCSNRHCK
+299 
-307 QKKYRKELLED
+307 
-318 IIIQYTVKDILNPKH
+318 TV
-333 FKMIAKKC
+333 
-341 LEIQQAD
+341 
-348 NKINDILL
+348 
-356 MLKKQL
+356 
-362 TATKTKINNIMNAI
+362 KTKIAFGCPAK
-376 EAGIIT
+376 EG
-382 TSTKDRLE
+382 
-390 QLEQEKYKLELE
+390 
-402 ISTQQLNSNRLLSE
+402 SE
-416 KQIIYMLNVF
+416 
-426 YNKRVDVS
+426 
-434 FYNQIIDCFIYKIYI
+434 
-449 YSDKICIVYNLN
+449 
-461 NSDKDVTYSDIN
+461 
-473 ELYKSSHLNSCGSP
+473 SSHGSP

-522 KKGQEVEDNWN
+522 KKGQEAEDNWN

>member
-1 MLKTV
+1 MNIEQKSVNAIRVLAADTV
-6 IYARYSSDKQNE
+6 QKANSGHPGMPLGSAAMAYELWANHLTHNPKNPKWVNRDRFILSAGHASSLLYSLLHLFGYGLTIEDMKNFRQDNSLTPGHPEYGHTVGVEATTGPLGAGMGMAVGMAMAQAHMAATFNTEDYNIIDHYTFVLGGDGCMEEGISSEAFSLAGTLGLSKLIVLYDSNNIT
-18 QSIEGQIHEC
+18 IEGNTDLAFTEDVNKRMEAFGFQTLTVEDGNNLEEISKAIEL
-28 EQFAKTHD
+28 AK
-36 MVIIKHYIDRALSGK
+36 SEK
-51 TDDRPSF
+51 TKPSF
-58 LQMIKDSSSGLFDAI
+58 I
-73 LVYKTDRFARN
+73 
-84 RYDSAVYKAKLK
+84 
-96 KNGIKIFYAK
+96 
-106 ENIPDGPEG
+106 
-115 IILESMLEGFA
+115 
-126 EYYSAEL
+126 
-133 SQKVKRGIKENIR
+133 
-146 KGLSFGGACP
+146 
-156 FGYKI
+156 
-161 VNKKY
+161 
-166 VIDDEQAPYVKK
+166 
-178 IFEDYA
+178 
-184 KGRRAIDIFNELNTL
+184 
-199 PNYAGKGRK
+199 
-208 WNRSSLNRMLTNK
+208 
-221 KYIGIYELEDVCVK
+221 
-235 DAIPPIID
+235 
-243 EALFNKVQSR
+243 
-253 ILFNRRHT
+253 
-261 TRAKVNYLLSGKLF
+261 
-275 CGLCE
+275 
-280 HSMTGKTGTSKTK
+280 
-293 VKYHYY
+293 
-299 VCSNRHCK
+299 
-307 QKKYRKELLED
+307 
-318 IIIQYTVKDILNPKH
+318 TV
-333 FKMIAKKC
+333 
-341 LEIQQAD
+341 
-348 NKINDILL
+348 
-356 MLKKQL
+356 
-362 TATKTKINNIMNAI
+362 KTKIAFGCPAK
-376 EAGIIT
+376 EG
-382 TSTKDRLE
+382 
-390 QLEQEKYKLELE
+390 
-402 ISTQQLNSNRLLSE
+402 SE
-416 KQIIYMLNVF
+416 
-426 YNKRVDVS
+426 
-434 FYNQIIDCFIYKIYI
+434 
-449 YSDKICIVYNLN
+449 
-461 NSDKDVTYSDIN
+461 
-473 ELYKSSHLNSCGSP
+473 SSHGSP

-500 GWEEQEAFVIPQ
+500 GWEEQEAFVTPQ

-522 KKGQEVEDNWN
+522 KKGQDAEDNWN

-539 CEKYPEKKALWDKY
+539 CEKYPEKKELWDKY

>member
-1 MLKTV
+1 MNIEQKSVNAIRVLAADTV
-6 IYARYSSDKQNE
+6 QKANSGHPGMPLGSAAMAYELWANHLTHNPKNPKWVNRDRFILSAGHASSLLYSLLHLFGYGLTIEDMKNFRQDNSLTPGHPEYGHTVGVEATTGPLGAGMGMAVGMAMAQAHMAATFNTEDYNIIDHYTFVLGGDGCMEEGISSEAFSLAGTLGLGKLIVLYDSNNIT
-18 QSIEGQIHEC
+18 IEGNTDLAFTEDVNKRMEAFGFQTLTVEDGNNLEEISKAIEL
-28 EQFAKTHD
+28 AK
-36 MVIIKHYIDRALSGK
+36 AEK
-51 TDDRPSF
+51 TKPSF
-58 LQMIKDSSSGLFDAI
+58 I
-73 LVYKTDRFARN
+73 
-84 RYDSAVYKAKLK
+84 
-96 KNGIKIFYAK
+96 
-106 ENIPDGPEG
+106 
-115 IILESMLEGFA
+115 
-126 EYYSAEL
+126 
-133 SQKVKRGIKENIR
+133 
-146 KGLSFGGACP
+146 
-156 FGYKI
+156 
-161 VNKKY
+161 
-166 VIDDEQAPYVKK
+166 
-178 IFEDYA
+178 
-184 KGRRAIDIFNELNTL
+184 
-199 PNYAGKGRK
+199 
-208 WNRSSLNRMLTNK
+208 
-221 KYIGIYELEDVCVK
+221 
-235 DAIPPIID
+235 
-243 EALFNKVQSR
+243 
-253 ILFNRRHT
+253 
-261 TRAKVNYLLSGKLF
+261 
-275 CGLCE
+275 
-280 HSMTGKTGTSKTK
+280 
-293 VKYHYY
+293 
-299 VCSNRHCK
+299 
-307 QKKYRKELLED
+307 
-318 IIIQYTVKDILNPKH
+318 TV
-333 FKMIAKKC
+333 
-341 LEIQQAD
+341 
-348 NKINDILL
+348 
-356 MLKKQL
+356 
-362 TATKTKINNIMNAI
+362 KTKIAFGCPAK
-376 EAGIIT
+376 EG
-382 TSTKDRLE
+382 
-390 QLEQEKYKLELE
+390 
-402 ISTQQLNSNRLLSE
+402 SE
-416 KQIIYMLNVF
+416 
-426 YNKRVDVS
+426 
-434 FYNQIIDCFIYKIYI
+434 
-449 YSDKICIVYNLN
+449 
-461 NSDKDVTYSDIN
+461 
-473 ELYKSSHLNSCGSP
+473 SSHGSP

-522 KKGQEVEDNWN
+522 KKGQEAEDNWN

-539 CEKYPEKKALWDKY
+539 CEKYPEKKELWDKY

>member
-1 MLKTV
+1 MNIEQKSVNAIRVLAADTV
-6 IYARYSSDKQNE
+6 QKANSGHPGMPLGSAAMAYELWANHLTHNPKNPKWVNRDRFILSAGHASSLLYSLLHLFGYGLTIEDMKNFRQDNSLTPGHPEYGHTVGVEATTGPLGAGMGMAVGMAMAQAHMAATFNTEDYNIIDHYTFVLGGDGCMEEGISSEAFSLAGTLGLSKLIVLYDSNNIT
-18 QSIEGQIHEC
+18 IEGNTDLAFTEDVNKRMEAFGFQTLTVEDGNNLEEISKAIEL
-28 EQFAKTHD
+28 AK
-36 MVIIKHYIDRALSGK
+36 SEK
-51 TDDRPSF
+51 TKPSF
-58 LQMIKDSSSGLFDAI
+58 I
-73 LVYKTDRFARN
+73 
-84 RYDSAVYKAKLK
+84 
-96 KNGIKIFYAK
+96 
-106 ENIPDGPEG
+106 
-115 IILESMLEGFA
+115 
-126 EYYSAEL
+126 
-133 SQKVKRGIKENIR
+133 
-146 KGLSFGGACP
+146 
-156 FGYKI
+156 
-161 VNKKY
+161 
-166 VIDDEQAPYVKK
+166 
-178 IFEDYA
+178 
-184 KGRRAIDIFNELNTL
+184 
-199 PNYAGKGRK
+199 
-208 WNRSSLNRMLTNK
+208 
-221 KYIGIYELEDVCVK
+221 
-235 DAIPPIID
+235 
-243 EALFNKVQSR
+243 
-253 ILFNRRHT
+253 
-261 TRAKVNYLLSGKLF
+261 
-275 CGLCE
+275 
-280 HSMTGKTGTSKTK
+280 
-293 VKYHYY
+293 
-299 VCSNRHCK
+299 
-307 QKKYRKELLED
+307 
-318 IIIQYTVKDILNPKH
+318 TV
-333 FKMIAKKC
+333 
-341 LEIQQAD
+341 
-348 NKINDILL
+348 
-356 MLKKQL
+356 
-362 TATKTKINNIMNAI
+362 KTKIAFGCPAK
-376 EAGIIT
+376 EG
-382 TSTKDRLE
+382 
-390 QLEQEKYKLELE
+390 
-402 ISTQQLNSNRLLSE
+402 SE
-416 KQIIYMLNVF
+416 
-426 YNKRVDVS
+426 
-434 FYNQIIDCFIYKIYI
+434 
-449 YSDKICIVYNLN
+449 
-461 NSDKDVTYSDIN
+461 
-473 ELYKSSHLNSCGSP
+473 SSHGSP

-500 GWEEQEAFVIPQ
+500 GWEEQEVFVIPQ

-522 KKGQEVEDNWN
+522 KKGQEAEDNWN

-780 VSLAVDAKKELMEK
+780 VSLAVEAKKELMEK

-817 EKILPQTVEKRLVVE
+817 ERYYHKL
-832 AGSSICWG
+832 
-840 KYLGFKGKSVTI
+840 
-852 DTFGASAPANVL
+852 
-864 FKKYGF
+864 
-870 TVENVVNKALSMLK
+870 

>member
-1 MLKTV
+1 MNIEQKSVNAIRVLAADTV
-6 IYARYSSDKQNE
+6 QKANSGHPGMPLGSAAMAYELWANHLTHNPKNPKWVNRDRFILSAGHASSLLYSLLHLFGYGLTIEDMKNFRQDNSLTPGHPEYGHTVGVEATTGPLGAGMGMAVGMAMAQAHMAATFNTEDYNIIDHYTFVLGGDGCMEEGISSEAFSLAGTLGLSKLIVLYDSNNIT
-18 QSIEGQIHEC
+18 IEGNTDLAFTEDVNKRMEAFGFQTLTVEDGNNLEEISKAIEL
-28 EQFAKTHD
+28 AK
-36 MVIIKHYIDRALSGK
+36 AEK
-51 TDDRPSF
+51 TKPSF
-58 LQMIKDSSSGLFDAI
+58 I
-73 LVYKTDRFARN
+73 
-84 RYDSAVYKAKLK
+84 
-96 KNGIKIFYAK
+96 
-106 ENIPDGPEG
+106 
-115 IILESMLEGFA
+115 
-126 EYYSAEL
+126 
-133 SQKVKRGIKENIR
+133 
-146 KGLSFGGACP
+146 
-156 FGYKI
+156 
-161 VNKKY
+161 
-166 VIDDEQAPYVKK
+166 
-178 IFEDYA
+178 
-184 KGRRAIDIFNELNTL
+184 
-199 PNYAGKGRK
+199 
-208 WNRSSLNRMLTNK
+208 
-221 KYIGIYELEDVCVK
+221 
-235 DAIPPIID
+235 
-243 EALFNKVQSR
+243 
-253 ILFNRRHT
+253 
-261 TRAKVNYLLSGKLF
+261 
-275 CGLCE
+275 
-280 HSMTGKTGTSKTK
+280 
-293 VKYHYY
+293 
-299 VCSNRHCK
+299 
-307 QKKYRKELLED
+307 
-318 IIIQYTVKDILNPKH
+318 TV
-333 FKMIAKKC
+333 
-341 LEIQQAD
+341 
-348 NKINDILL
+348 
-356 MLKKQL
+356 
-362 TATKTKINNIMNAI
+362 KTKIAFGCPAK
-376 EAGIIT
+376 EG
-382 TSTKDRLE
+382 
-390 QLEQEKYKLELE
+390 
-402 ISTQQLNSNRLLSE
+402 SE
-416 KQIIYMLNVF
+416 
-426 YNKRVDVS
+426 
-434 FYNQIIDCFIYKIYI
+434 
-449 YSDKICIVYNLN
+449 
-461 NSDKDVTYSDIN
+461 
-473 ELYKSSHLNSCGSP
+473 SSHGSP

-522 KKGQEVEDNWN
+522 KKGQDAEDNWN

-539 CEKYPEKKALWDKY
+539 CEKYPEKKELWDKY

-722 AAWYSAITSKNTPTV
+722 AAWYNAITSKNTPTV

-780 VSLAVDAKKELMEK
+780 VSLAVEAKKELMEK

-808 FEQQSDEYK
+808 FEQQSEEYK

>member
-1 MLKTV
+1 MNIEQKSVNAIRVLAADTV
-6 IYARYSSDKQNE
+6 QKANSGHPGMPLGSAAMAYELWANHLTHNPKNPKWVNRDRFILSAGHASSLLYSLLHLFGYGLTIEDMKNFRQDNSLTPGHPEYGHTVGVEATTGPLGAGMGMAVGMVMAQAHMAATFNTEDYNIIDHYTFVLGGDGCMEEGISSEAFSLAGTLGLSKLIVLYDSNNIT
-18 QSIEGQIHEC
+18 IEGNTDLAFTEDVNKRMEAFGFQTLTVEDGNNLEEISKAIEL
-28 EQFAKTHD
+28 AK
-36 MVIIKHYIDRALSGK
+36 AEK
-51 TDDRPSF
+51 TKPSF
-58 LQMIKDSSSGLFDAI
+58 I
-73 LVYKTDRFARN
+73 
-84 RYDSAVYKAKLK
+84 
-96 KNGIKIFYAK
+96 
-106 ENIPDGPEG
+106 
-115 IILESMLEGFA
+115 
-126 EYYSAEL
+126 
-133 SQKVKRGIKENIR
+133 
-146 KGLSFGGACP
+146 
-156 FGYKI
+156 
-161 VNKKY
+161 
-166 VIDDEQAPYVKK
+166 
-178 IFEDYA
+178 
-184 KGRRAIDIFNELNTL
+184 
-199 PNYAGKGRK
+199 
-208 WNRSSLNRMLTNK
+208 
-221 KYIGIYELEDVCVK
+221 
-235 DAIPPIID
+235 
-243 EALFNKVQSR
+243 
-253 ILFNRRHT
+253 
-261 TRAKVNYLLSGKLF
+261 
-275 CGLCE
+275 
-280 HSMTGKTGTSKTK
+280 
-293 VKYHYY
+293 
-299 VCSNRHCK
+299 
-307 QKKYRKELLED
+307 
-318 IIIQYTVKDILNPKH
+318 TV
-333 FKMIAKKC
+333 
-341 LEIQQAD
+341 
-348 NKINDILL
+348 
-356 MLKKQL
+356 
-362 TATKTKINNIMNAI
+362 KTKIAFGCPAK
-376 EAGIIT
+376 EG
-382 TSTKDRLE
+382 
-390 QLEQEKYKLELE
+390 
-402 ISTQQLNSNRLLSE
+402 SE
-416 KQIIYMLNVF
+416 
-426 YNKRVDVS
+426 
-434 FYNQIIDCFIYKIYI
+434 
-449 YSDKICIVYNLN
+449 
-461 NSDKDVTYSDIN
+461 
-473 ELYKSSHLNSCGSP
+473 SSHGSP

-522 KKGQEVEDNWN
+522 KKGQEAEDNWN
-533 KLFKAY
+533 KLCKAY

>member
-1 MLKTV
+1 MPLGSAAMAYELWANHLTHNPKNPKWVNRDRFILSAGHASSLLYSLLHLFGYGLTIEDMKNFRQDNSLTPGHPEYGHTV
-6 IYARYSSDKQNE
+6 GVEATTGPLGAGMGMAVGMAMAQAHMAATFNTEDYNIIDHYTFVLGGDGCMEEGISSEAFSLAGTLGLSKLIVLYDSNNIT
-18 QSIEGQIHEC
+18 IEGNTDLAFTEDVNKRMEAFGFQTLTVEDGNNLEEISKAIEL
-28 EQFAKTHD
+28 AK
-36 MVIIKHYIDRALSGK
+36 SEK
-51 TDDRPSF
+51 TKPSF
-58 LQMIKDSSSGLFDAI
+58 I
-73 LVYKTDRFARN
+73 
-84 RYDSAVYKAKLK
+84 
-96 KNGIKIFYAK
+96 
-106 ENIPDGPEG
+106 
-115 IILESMLEGFA
+115 
-126 EYYSAEL
+126 
-133 SQKVKRGIKENIR
+133 
-146 KGLSFGGACP
+146 
-156 FGYKI
+156 
-161 VNKKY
+161 
-166 VIDDEQAPYVKK
+166 
-178 IFEDYA
+178 
-184 KGRRAIDIFNELNTL
+184 
-199 PNYAGKGRK
+199 
-208 WNRSSLNRMLTNK
+208 
-221 KYIGIYELEDVCVK
+221 
-235 DAIPPIID
+235 
-243 EALFNKVQSR
+243 
-253 ILFNRRHT
+253 
-261 TRAKVNYLLSGKLF
+261 
-275 CGLCE
+275 
-280 HSMTGKTGTSKTK
+280 
-293 VKYHYY
+293 
-299 VCSNRHCK
+299 
-307 QKKYRKELLED
+307 
-318 IIIQYTVKDILNPKH
+318 TV
-333 FKMIAKKC
+333 
-341 LEIQQAD
+341 
-348 NKINDILL
+348 
-356 MLKKQL
+356 
-362 TATKTKINNIMNAI
+362 KTKIAFGCPAK
-376 EAGIIT
+376 EG
-382 TSTKDRLE
+382 
-390 QLEQEKYKLELE
+390 
-402 ISTQQLNSNRLLSE
+402 SE
-416 KQIIYMLNVF
+416 
-426 YNKRVDVS
+426 
-434 FYNQIIDCFIYKIYI
+434 
-449 YSDKICIVYNLN
+449 
-461 NSDKDVTYSDIN
+461 
-473 ELYKSSHLNSCGSP
+473 SSHGSP

-780 VSLAVDAKKELMEK
+780 VSLAVEAKKELMEK

-803 PCMDI
+803 LCMDI

>member
-1 MLKTV
+1 MNIEQKSVNAIRVLAADTV
-6 IYARYSSDKQNE
+6 QKANSGHPGMPLGSAAMAYELWANHLTHNPKNPKWVNRDRFILSAGHASSLLYSLLHLFGYGLTIEDMKNFRQDNSLTPGHPEYGHTVGVEATTGPLGAGMGMAVGMAMAQAHMAATFNTEDYNIIDHYTFVLGGDGCMEEGISSEAFSLAGTLGLSKLIVLYDSNNIT
-18 QSIEGQIHEC
+18 IEGNTDLAFTEDVNKRMEAFGFQTLTVEDGNNLEEISKAIEL
-28 EQFAKTHD
+28 AK
-36 MVIIKHYIDRALSGK
+36 SEK
-51 TDDRPSF
+51 TKPSF
-58 LQMIKDSSSGLFDAI
+58 I
-73 LVYKTDRFARN
+73 
-84 RYDSAVYKAKLK
+84 
-96 KNGIKIFYAK
+96 
-106 ENIPDGPEG
+106 
-115 IILESMLEGFA
+115 
-126 EYYSAEL
+126 
-133 SQKVKRGIKENIR
+133 
-146 KGLSFGGACP
+146 
-156 FGYKI
+156 
-161 VNKKY
+161 
-166 VIDDEQAPYVKK
+166 
-178 IFEDYA
+178 
-184 KGRRAIDIFNELNTL
+184 
-199 PNYAGKGRK
+199 
-208 WNRSSLNRMLTNK
+208 
-221 KYIGIYELEDVCVK
+221 
-235 DAIPPIID
+235 
-243 EALFNKVQSR
+243 
-253 ILFNRRHT
+253 
-261 TRAKVNYLLSGKLF
+261 
-275 CGLCE
+275 
-280 HSMTGKTGTSKTK
+280 
-293 VKYHYY
+293 
-299 VCSNRHCK
+299 
-307 QKKYRKELLED
+307 
-318 IIIQYTVKDILNPKH
+318 TV
-333 FKMIAKKC
+333 
-341 LEIQQAD
+341 
-348 NKINDILL
+348 
-356 MLKKQL
+356 
-362 TATKTKINNIMNAI
+362 KTKIAFGCPAK
-376 EAGIIT
+376 EG
-382 TSTKDRLE
+382 
-390 QLEQEKYKLELE
+390 
-402 ISTQQLNSNRLLSE
+402 SE
-416 KQIIYMLNVF
+416 
-426 YNKRVDVS
+426 
-434 FYNQIIDCFIYKIYI
+434 
-449 YSDKICIVYNLN
+449 
-461 NSDKDVTYSDIN
+461 
-473 ELYKSSHLNSCGSP
+473 SSHGSP

-522 KKGQEVEDNWN
+522 KKGKEAEDNWN

-780 VSLAVDAKKELMEK
+780 VSLAVEAKKELMEK

>member
-1 MLKTV
+1 MNIEQKSVNAIRVLAADTV
-6 IYARYSSDKQNE
+6 QKANSGHPGMPLGSAAMAYELWANHLTHNPKNPKWVNRDRFILSAGHASSLLYSLLHLFGYGLTIEDMKNFRQDNSLTPGHPEYGHTVGVEATTGPLGAGMGMAVGMAMAQAHMAATFNTEDYNIIDHYTFVLGGDGCMEEGISSEAFSLAGTLGLSKLIVLYDSNNIT
-18 QSIEGQIHEC
+18 IEGNTDLAFTEDVNKRMEAFGFQTLTVEDGNNLEEISKAIEL
-28 EQFAKTHD
+28 AK
-36 MVIIKHYIDRALSGK
+36 AEK
-51 TDDRPSF
+51 TKPSF
-58 LQMIKDSSSGLFDAI
+58 I
-73 LVYKTDRFARN
+73 
-84 RYDSAVYKAKLK
+84 
-96 KNGIKIFYAK
+96 
-106 ENIPDGPEG
+106 
-115 IILESMLEGFA
+115 
-126 EYYSAEL
+126 
-133 SQKVKRGIKENIR
+133 
-146 KGLSFGGACP
+146 
-156 FGYKI
+156 
-161 VNKKY
+161 
-166 VIDDEQAPYVKK
+166 
-178 IFEDYA
+178 
-184 KGRRAIDIFNELNTL
+184 
-199 PNYAGKGRK
+199 
-208 WNRSSLNRMLTNK
+208 
-221 KYIGIYELEDVCVK
+221 
-235 DAIPPIID
+235 
-243 EALFNKVQSR
+243 
-253 ILFNRRHT
+253 
-261 TRAKVNYLLSGKLF
+261 
-275 CGLCE
+275 
-280 HSMTGKTGTSKTK
+280 
-293 VKYHYY
+293 
-299 VCSNRHCK
+299 
-307 QKKYRKELLED
+307 
-318 IIIQYTVKDILNPKH
+318 TV
-333 FKMIAKKC
+333 
-341 LEIQQAD
+341 
-348 NKINDILL
+348 
-356 MLKKQL
+356 
-362 TATKTKINNIMNAI
+362 KTKIAFGCPAK
-376 EAGIIT
+376 EG
-382 TSTKDRLE
+382 
-390 QLEQEKYKLELE
+390 
-402 ISTQQLNSNRLLSE
+402 SE
-416 KQIIYMLNVF
+416 
-426 YNKRVDVS
+426 
-434 FYNQIIDCFIYKIYI
+434 
-449 YSDKICIVYNLN
+449 
-461 NSDKDVTYSDIN
+461 
-473 ELYKSSHLNSCGSP
+473 SSHGSP

-522 KKGQEVEDNWN
+522 KKGQEAEDNWN

-592 MPNFWGGSADLGPS
+592 MQNFWGGSADLGPS

>member
-1 MLKTV
+1 MNIEQKSVNAIRVLAADTV
-6 IYARYSSDKQNE
+6 QKANSGHPGMPLGSAAMAYELWANHLTHNPKNPKWVNRDRFILSAGHASSLLYSLLHLFGYGLTIEDMKNFRQDNSLTPGHPEYGHTVGVEATTGPLGAGMGMAVGMAMAQAHMAATFNTEDYNVIDHYTFVLGGDGCMEEGISSEAFSLAGTLGLSKLIVLYDSNNIT
-18 QSIEGQIHEC
+18 IEGNTDLAFTEDVNKRMEAFGFQTLTVEDGNNLEEISKAIEL
-28 EQFAKTHD
+28 AK
-36 MVIIKHYIDRALSGK
+36 SEK
-51 TDDRPSF
+51 TKPSF
-58 LQMIKDSSSGLFDAI
+58 I
-73 LVYKTDRFARN
+73 
-84 RYDSAVYKAKLK
+84 
-96 KNGIKIFYAK
+96 
-106 ENIPDGPEG
+106 
-115 IILESMLEGFA
+115 
-126 EYYSAEL
+126 
-133 SQKVKRGIKENIR
+133 
-146 KGLSFGGACP
+146 
-156 FGYKI
+156 
-161 VNKKY
+161 
-166 VIDDEQAPYVKK
+166 
-178 IFEDYA
+178 
-184 KGRRAIDIFNELNTL
+184 
-199 PNYAGKGRK
+199 
-208 WNRSSLNRMLTNK
+208 
-221 KYIGIYELEDVCVK
+221 
-235 DAIPPIID
+235 
-243 EALFNKVQSR
+243 
-253 ILFNRRHT
+253 
-261 TRAKVNYLLSGKLF
+261 
-275 CGLCE
+275 
-280 HSMTGKTGTSKTK
+280 
-293 VKYHYY
+293 
-299 VCSNRHCK
+299 
-307 QKKYRKELLED
+307 
-318 IIIQYTVKDILNPKH
+318 TV
-333 FKMIAKKC
+333 
-341 LEIQQAD
+341 
-348 NKINDILL
+348 
-356 MLKKQL
+356 
-362 TATKTKINNIMNAI
+362 KTKIAFGCPAK
-376 EAGIIT
+376 EG
-382 TSTKDRLE
+382 
-390 QLEQEKYKLELE
+390 
-402 ISTQQLNSNRLLSE
+402 SE
-416 KQIIYMLNVF
+416 
-426 YNKRVDVS
+426 
-434 FYNQIIDCFIYKIYI
+434 
-449 YSDKICIVYNLN
+449 
-461 NSDKDVTYSDIN
+461 
-473 ELYKSSHLNSCGSP
+473 SSHGSP

-522 KKGQEVEDNWN
+522 KKGQEAEDNWN

-592 MPNFWGGSADLGPS
+592 MPNFWGGSADLGLS

-717 ATETA
+717 AIETA

>member
-1 MLKTV
+1 MNIEQKSVNAIRVLAADTV
-6 IYARYSSDKQNE
+6 QKANSGHPGMPLGSAAMAYELWANHLTHNPKNPKWVNRDRFILSAGHASSLLYSLLHLFGYGLTIEDMKNFRQDNSLTPGHPEYGHTVGVEATTGPLGAGMGMAVGMAMAQAHMAATFNTEDYNVIDHYTFVLGGDGCMEEGISSEAFSLAGTLGLSKLIVLYDSNNIT
-18 QSIEGQIHEC
+18 IEGNTDLAFTEDVNKRMEAFGFQTLTVEDGNNLEEISKAIEL
-28 EQFAKTHD
+28 AK
-36 MVIIKHYIDRALSGK
+36 SEK
-51 TDDRPSF
+51 TKPSF
-58 LQMIKDSSSGLFDAI
+58 I
-73 LVYKTDRFARN
+73 
-84 RYDSAVYKAKLK
+84 
-96 KNGIKIFYAK
+96 
-106 ENIPDGPEG
+106 
-115 IILESMLEGFA
+115 
-126 EYYSAEL
+126 
-133 SQKVKRGIKENIR
+133 
-146 KGLSFGGACP
+146 
-156 FGYKI
+156 
-161 VNKKY
+161 
-166 VIDDEQAPYVKK
+166 
-178 IFEDYA
+178 
-184 KGRRAIDIFNELNTL
+184 
-199 PNYAGKGRK
+199 
-208 WNRSSLNRMLTNK
+208 
-221 KYIGIYELEDVCVK
+221 
-235 DAIPPIID
+235 
-243 EALFNKVQSR
+243 
-253 ILFNRRHT
+253 
-261 TRAKVNYLLSGKLF
+261 
-275 CGLCE
+275 
-280 HSMTGKTGTSKTK
+280 
-293 VKYHYY
+293 
-299 VCSNRHCK
+299 
-307 QKKYRKELLED
+307 
-318 IIIQYTVKDILNPKH
+318 TV
-333 FKMIAKKC
+333 
-341 LEIQQAD
+341 
-348 NKINDILL
+348 
-356 MLKKQL
+356 
-362 TATKTKINNIMNAI
+362 KTKIAFGCPAK
-376 EAGIIT
+376 EG
-382 TSTKDRLE
+382 
-390 QLEQEKYKLELE
+390 
-402 ISTQQLNSNRLLSE
+402 SE
-416 KQIIYMLNVF
+416 
-426 YNKRVDVS
+426 
-434 FYNQIIDCFIYKIYI
+434 
-449 YSDKICIVYNLN
+449 
-461 NSDKDVTYSDIN
+461 
-473 ELYKSSHLNSCGSP
+473 SSHGSP

-522 KKGQEVEDNWN
+522 KKGQEAEDNWN

-717 ATETA
+717 AIETA
-722 AAWYSAITSKNTPTV
+722 AAWYSAITSKNTPIV

>member
-1 MLKTV
+1 MNIEQKSVNAIRVLAADTV
-6 IYARYSSDKQNE
+6 QKANSGHPGMPLGSAAMAYELWANHLTHNPKNPKWVNRDRFILSAGHASSLLYSLLHLFGYGLTIEDMKNFRQDNSLTPGHPEYGHTVGVEATTGPLGAGMGMAVGMAMAQAHMAATFNTEDYNIIAHYTFVLGGDGCMEEGISSEAFSLAGTLGLSKLIVLYDSNNIT
-18 QSIEGQIHEC
+18 IEGNTDLAFTEDVNKRMEAFGFQTLTVEDGNNLEEISKAIEL
-28 EQFAKTHD
+28 AK
-36 MVIIKHYIDRALSGK
+36 SEK
-51 TDDRPSF
+51 TKPSF
-58 LQMIKDSSSGLFDAI
+58 I
-73 LVYKTDRFARN
+73 
-84 RYDSAVYKAKLK
+84 
-96 KNGIKIFYAK
+96 
-106 ENIPDGPEG
+106 
-115 IILESMLEGFA
+115 
-126 EYYSAEL
+126 
-133 SQKVKRGIKENIR
+133 
-146 KGLSFGGACP
+146 
-156 FGYKI
+156 
-161 VNKKY
+161 
-166 VIDDEQAPYVKK
+166 
-178 IFEDYA
+178 
-184 KGRRAIDIFNELNTL
+184 
-199 PNYAGKGRK
+199 
-208 WNRSSLNRMLTNK
+208 
-221 KYIGIYELEDVCVK
+221 
-235 DAIPPIID
+235 
-243 EALFNKVQSR
+243 
-253 ILFNRRHT
+253 
-261 TRAKVNYLLSGKLF
+261 
-275 CGLCE
+275 
-280 HSMTGKTGTSKTK
+280 
-293 VKYHYY
+293 
-299 VCSNRHCK
+299 
-307 QKKYRKELLED
+307 
-318 IIIQYTVKDILNPKH
+318 TV
-333 FKMIAKKC
+333 
-341 LEIQQAD
+341 
-348 NKINDILL
+348 
-356 MLKKQL
+356 
-362 TATKTKINNIMNAI
+362 KTKIAFGCPAK
-376 EAGIIT
+376 EG
-382 TSTKDRLE
+382 
-390 QLEQEKYKLELE
+390 
-402 ISTQQLNSNRLLSE
+402 SE
-416 KQIIYMLNVF
+416 
-426 YNKRVDVS
+426 
-434 FYNQIIDCFIYKIYI
+434 
-449 YSDKICIVYNLN
+449 
-461 NSDKDVTYSDIN
+461 
-473 ELYKSSHLNSCGSP
+473 SSHGSP

-522 KKGQEVEDNWN
+522 KKGQDAEDNWN